1 MREFTK
7 TVQQGNRMFGL
18 QESDANNWLK
28 QKLGANI
35 ISARLRQIW
44 PPLLSDKTEKTG
56 LLLQRE
62 HW

>member
-1 MREFTK
+1 MLNLKVKQAIRKSRPMREFTK

-35 ISARLRQIW
+35 ISARLRQI
-44 PPLLSDKTEKTG
+44 
-56 LLLQRE
+56 
-62 HW
+62 